1 MELKEFD
8 RRHVDAILSDPTC
21 LSSAASYLGLSES
34 DLSLLISDDRMKWAQ
49 LRDAVID
56 AVVNEGPVIKEFL
69 AEQSKGVYPINV
81 AGVGGA
87 YYVWAQEYDSVGFF
101 DSIEQAIA
109 YVQSEYGEFL
119 IEGSADEGT
128 D

>member
-1 MELKEFD
+1 
-8 RRHVDAILSDPTC
+8 
-21 LSSAASYLGLSES
+21 
-34 DLSLLISDDRMKWAQ
+34 MKWAQ